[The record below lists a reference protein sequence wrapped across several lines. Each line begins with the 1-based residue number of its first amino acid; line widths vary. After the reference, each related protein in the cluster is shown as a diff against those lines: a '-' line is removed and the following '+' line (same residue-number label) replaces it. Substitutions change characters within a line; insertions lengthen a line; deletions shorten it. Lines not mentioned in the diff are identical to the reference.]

1 MDSHYIGSATPY
13 NSAGSFI
20 DFVAGLTYDHV
31 NFIFAGSSPMQDSAY
46 SPVSMGHYKYGYSE
60 SAATQ
65 YYSDS
70 QSYEIYD
77 HNAGI
82 DEYSR
87 TVSDFPS
94 NDQTTMTNQQS
105 ERSSNT
111 NVNTSNRDCPRSHHS
126 SVDYQAIWHDYID
139 PDSMSY
145 EELLEL
151 GETVGTQSRG
161 LSQEQIALLPVSKF
175 KTSILLRKKSRSERC
190 VICQMEYK
198 RGDRLITLPCKHKY
212 HVSCGTKWLSIN
224 KACPICYT
232 DVVVPPRSF
241 K

>member
-1 MDSHYIGSATPY
+1 
-13 NSAGSFI
+13 
-20 DFVAGLTYDHV
+20 
-31 NFIFAGSSPMQDSAY
+31 
-46 SPVSMGHYKYGYSE
+46 MGHHKYGYSE

-111 NVNTSNRDCPRSHHS
+111 NVITSNRDCKFYTSLGDLASALGLVSAFRVNCKIAFISKDAYFGLFIS
-126 SVDYQAIWHDYID
+126 
-139 PDSMSY
+139 
-145 EELLEL
+145 LETL
-151 GETVGTQSRG
+151 IIGNEWENIV
-161 LSQEQIALLPVSKF
+161 LDLPGK
-175 KTSILLRKKSRSERC
+175 EH
-190 VICQMEYK
+190 Y
-198 RGDRLITLPCKHKY
+198 
-212 HVSCGTKWLSIN
+212 
-224 KACPICYT
+224 
-232 DVVVPPRSF
+232 
-241 K
+241 